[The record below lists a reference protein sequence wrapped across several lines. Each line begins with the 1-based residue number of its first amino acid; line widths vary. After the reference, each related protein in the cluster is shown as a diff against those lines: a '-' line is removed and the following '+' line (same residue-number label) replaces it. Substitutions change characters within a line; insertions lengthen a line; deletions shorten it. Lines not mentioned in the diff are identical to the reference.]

1 MEVINYTDWREVA
14 DTLHLL
20 LQMTGKV
27 KLAYSD
33 KRPEWAHIRQ
43 YLTLDGITTGII
55 PCEPSPFEIRFNF
68 RQDEVEFRNYNGK
81 AEVVKLEGGKS
92 VGAYYR
98 QFTTALKQ
106 VDAETK
112 IGVRP
117 QEFYDPVNFDEDE
130 KHHAYSRKQ
139 VLIWLDNMLFAY
151 RALNQ
156 FIAPFRG
163 KVICPAYYFGTM
175 DLSCTVYS
183 GEPVPWGKSGKVM
196 PYNFDE
202 RNYECGFWPGDAGF
216 PEPAFYALPYPF
228 ISDLQG
234 NEKYLRPDK
243 AFYKP
248 EKMEFFFTLKEA
260 LNYPNPEKM
269 VIDFCRSGFEVMQEI
284 SPWKNL
290 DWIKRPLEYPE

>member
-1 MEVINYTDWREVA
+1 MEVINYTDWQEVA

-55 PCEPSPFEIRFNF
+55 PCESSPFEIRFNF

-81 AEVVKLEGGKS
+81 AEVVKLEDGKS

-106 VDAETK
+106 IDAETK
-112 IGVRP
+112 MGVRP

-216 PEPAFYALPYPF
+216 PEPAFYGLPYPF